1 MRNKK
6 FNIILLIFF
15 FTTFILVSCKTA
27 KTPTTQEELNSKG
40 NNSTTSQSIDTKE
53 QAKSEPPATKPAPK
67 EVKKEVPKPAPKKVP
82 VKKQTSDNSVLAG
95 FSTTLLDSDKD
106 RVDNIITASQKINGY
121 VLNSGEVFSFNNV
134 VGKRDVDTGYKN
146 SKILVNG
153 QRSEGV
159 GGGICQLSSTIYNAA
174 KKLGLEIIERH
185 SHSGEVHYVQRG
197 QDAAVSYGYK
207 DLKFKNNKSYPI
219 KFATSIKNG
228 KVYVSIF
235 KAK

>member
-1 MRNKK
+1 MRKK
-6 FNIILLIFF
+6 QFNIILLNLF
-15 FTTFILVSCKTA
+15 FTTFILISCKTT

-40 NNSTTSQSIDTKE
+40 NNSTTSQSIDTK
-53 QAKSEPPATKPAPK
+53 QQVKSEPPATKPAPK
-67 EVKKEVPKPAPKKVP
+67 EIPKLAPRKAP

-121 VLNSGEVFSFNNV
+121 VLNPGEVFSFNNV

-207 DLKFKNNKSYPI
+207 DLKFKNTKNYPI